1 MGWEC
6 RNLDVNA
13 GKVRNQGEK
22 WGNLGNQGKNVGN
35 QGSDAENS
43 DGNLGIAV
51 EMAQNNSDKFKE
63 WGEVKTIE
71 NEHICKN
78 LVSHI

>member
-6 RNLDVNA
+6 KNLDGNA
-13 GKVRNQGEK
+13 GKARNQGEK
-22 WGNLGNQGKNVGN
+22 WGNLGN